1 MTAAFYYPTVIERVI
16 CEKCG
21 TVKSEEVT
29 PARVMAQPVI
39 ASIEVPAN
47 TVSGYSLM
55 QINADGTETPV
66 SVPTTPS

>member
-39 ASIEVPAN
+39 ASIEVPAKYRFRLQPDAN
-47 TVSGYSLM
+47 
-55 QINADGTETPV
+55 QC
-66 SVPTTPS
+66 